1 MQRQRGNHVFCYSLH
16 QDSQYNQQL
25 RALAINITES
35 CLLIYGT
42 DGQHTETRARQQHKC
57 ERIIMENTLNK
68 LKRKNNSSSK
78 AVVWPHMDF
87 CLPGLLLCIINLVV
101 FHRSPKEE
109 NINSVSNSVTSGE
122 CFQHNN
128 NNSNITLMETCARVD
143 SDNSNDLFHIRFSL
157 FLSIPFAYQHEFL
170 SSNENRAFAILFIF

>member
-1 MQRQRGNHVFCYSLH
+1 MLAN
-16 QDSQYNQQL
+16 L
-25 RALAINITES
+25 R
-35 CLLIYGT
+35 YRR
-42 DGQHTETRARQQHKC
+42 QHTETRARQQHKC

-68 LKRKNNSSSK
+68 LKGKITQVQRPWCGHTWTF
-78 AVVWPHMDF
+78 AYLV
-87 CLPGLLLCIINLVV
+87 CCCCIINLVV

-143 SDNSNDLFHIRFSL
+143 SDNSNDLFHVYV
-157 FLSIPFAYQHEFL
+157 FLSIPFAY
-170 SSNENRAFAILFIF
+170 